1 MEITKALSE
10 YIVKLK
16 FSDLP
21 KDVVEGAKLCFLDW
35 LGVTLS
41 GSKEPLTNILATV
54 AEEQGG
60 KPQATLIG
68 RKKKASLL
76 QAALINGAAS
86 HALDFD
92 DVHLGMMGHPSAP
105 VFPAIL
111 ALGEWKKVSG
121 EQFISAF
128 IAGFEAECR
137 VSSIVYPEHYLC
149 GWHAT
154 GTLGHFGAAAACAN
168 LIGLTPSQTVY
179 ALGIAGTQ
187 ASGIKQVFGTM
198 CKPFHAGKAAM
209 NGLLSALL
217 AEKGFTSSTDM
228 LEGSKGFS
236 KVFSTRMDP
245 PKALERLGDDYAIR
259 GVVFKRHASCFETHP
274 AIDAVL
280 ALKEEQGLTADQ
292 VESIQLDAYTVA
304 CDIAGIPAPQTG
316 LQGKFSLAFCV
327 ALALGE
333 GETGEPQF
341 NDEKVRDPRLV
352 ALRDRVKIVPDPNLS
367 PSRAKIRVMTKDG
380 RILERS
386 METLDLSKDRERMK
400 KDLVR
405 KFQDLSTP
413 ILGEEKTKKLISRA
427 KRLDKIG
434 KLKAL
439 SNLIKG

>member
-1 MEITKALSE
+1 MEVTRALSE
-10 YIVKLK
+10 YVVNLK

-41 GSKEPLTNILATV
+41 GSKEPLVNILAAV

-60 KPQATLIG
+60 KHQATLIG
-68 RKKKASLL
+68 RKKRASLL
-76 QAALINGAAS
+76 QAALINGGAS

-121 EQFISAF
+121 EQFIAAF

-217 AEKGFTSSTDM
+217 AEKGFTSSIDM

-236 KVFSTRMDP
+236 RVFSTRMDP
-245 PKALERLGDDYAIR
+245 PKALERLGEDYAIR

-280 ALKEEQGLTADQ
+280 ALKGEQGLTADQ
-292 VESIQLDAYTVA
+292 VETIQLDAYTVA

-316 LQGKFSLAFCV
+316 LEGKFSLAFCV

-352 ALRDRVKIVPDPNLS
+352 ALRDKVKIAPDPNLS
-367 PSRAKIRVMTKDG
+367 PSRAKIRVATRDG
-380 RILERS
+380 RVLEKF

-400 KDLVR
+400 KHLVR

-413 ILGEEKTKKLISRA
+413 ILGEEKTKKLISRV
-427 KRLDKIG
+427 KRLDKIA